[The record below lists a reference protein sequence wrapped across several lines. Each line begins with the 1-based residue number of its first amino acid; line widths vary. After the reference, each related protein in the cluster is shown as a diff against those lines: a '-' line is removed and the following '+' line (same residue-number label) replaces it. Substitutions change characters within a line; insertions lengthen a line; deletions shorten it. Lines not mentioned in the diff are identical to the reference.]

1 MHYQLWFINNCSN
14 ISGTKYAGWILH
26 PKLTGE
32 AYYCYCYYYCS
43 CCCWLGG
50 RYGCWEWKQQLLIN
64 IHRRGREE
72 KILVSSSAFSLY
84 SLSLSVD
91 FSLLLT
97 LFSFD
102 FLLYLYHNIFSH
114 FLFLLSFSSLIS
126 LIRSFFFFLSS
137 DTFIISF
144 YLSLRLNVFTHSLI
158 FVISLCR
165 FLWVHS
171 FTLFTSLSLFFSSSS
186 NSFTLFS
193 CYFSLCC
200 HFAFVTTVLLTA
212 WLMDRF
218 LSQRKD
224 MSCSLVCVH
233 YIYQQKQGS

>member
-126 LIRSFFFFLSS
+126 LIRSFFFFYQVIHLLFLSIS
-137 DTFIISF
+137 LSGWTFSLIHSYLLF
-144 YLSLRLNVFTHSLI
+144 LFVGFFEFTPSLSLHLYLFFFLPPPIHSHYSP
-158 FVISLCR
+158 VISLC
-165 FLWVHS
+165 VA
-171 FTLFTSLSLFFSSSS
+171 TLLSWLQFF
-186 NSFTLFS
+186 
-193 CYFSLCC
+193 
-200 HFAFVTTVLLTA
+200 
-212 WLMDRF
+212 
-218 LSQRKD
+218 
-224 MSCSLVCVH
+224 
-233 YIYQQKQGS
+233 

>member
-14 ISGTKYAGWILH
+14 ISSTKYAEWILH

-32 AYYCYCYYYCS
+32 AYYSYCYYYCS

-72 KILVSSSAFSLY
+72 KILVSSSALSLY

-114 FLFLLSFSSLIS
+114 FLFYFLFSYIFIPFLFFISIKWYIYYFSLSDWTFLLIHSYLLFLFVGFFFSSL
-126 LIRSFFFFLSS
+126 L
-137 DTFIISF
+137 
-144 YLSLRLNVFTHSLI
+144 HS
-158 FVISLCR
+158 
-165 FLWVHS
+165 
-171 FTLFTSLSLFFSSSS
+171 LFTSLSLSFFFLLPPIHSHYSPVI
-186 NSFTLFS
+186 
-193 CYFSLCC
+193 SLC
-200 HFAFVTTVLLTA
+200 VTALLS
-212 WLMDRF
+212 WLQF
-218 LSQRKD
+218 F
-224 MSCSLVCVH
+224 
-233 YIYQQKQGS
+233 